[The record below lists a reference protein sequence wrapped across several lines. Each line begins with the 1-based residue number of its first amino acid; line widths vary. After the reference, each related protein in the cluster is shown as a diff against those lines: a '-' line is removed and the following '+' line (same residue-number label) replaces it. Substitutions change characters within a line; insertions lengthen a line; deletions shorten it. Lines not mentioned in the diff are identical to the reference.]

1 MTKKLKFL
9 SLFFVINLISCSNLS
24 SNTYLIDENIKIL
37 SPLGAPTLG
46 IYESILSSNCT
57 TTSTPTSIP
66 IELQNKNSEYNFIV
80 FESSNAL
87 KLIKNNKADYKFLGL
102 LTKGNFHFVG
112 FNKTNKDIPSKDDY
126 IVSFQKGSIT
136 DLSLNYVLPSIYN
149 ENKDNIHYLNGV
161 SQVATVLKSGL
172 HEGNKVDWAL
182 IAEPSLYALKS
193 QNNFDDNESNDIYEY
208 LDINRALKEKTNSE
222 YDFIPQAGLFVKNSF
237 YNENKEIVEQYLK
250 NSVTKNLD
258 EAINTPSK
266 IISKLEELNISDEEF
281 ELKFGFKKDYIL
293 ALQDN
298 KENRFGIASSDNLIT
313 GSNFIS
319 EEKIDSF
326 ISLIS

>member
-1 MTKKLKFL
+1 MRKAFNFL
-9 SLFFVINLISCSNLS
+9 SLLIIFGIASCNSTN
-24 SNTYLIDENIKIL
+24 NNYLIDEKIKIL
-37 SPLGAPTLG
+37 TPLGAPTLG

-57 TTSTPTSIP
+57 TTSNPTSIP
-66 IELQNKNSEYNFIV
+66 VELQNSNSEYNFIV

-112 FNKTNKDIPSKDDY
+112 FNKTSEDVPSKDDY

-136 DLSLNYVLPSIYN
+136 DLALNYVLPSIYN
-149 ENKDNIHYLNGV
+149 ETKDNIHYLNGV

-182 IAEPSLYALKS
+182 IAEPSLYSIK
-193 QNNFDDNESNDIYEY
+193 QINNFDNDQNNDIYEY
-208 LDINRALKEKTNSE
+208 LDVNQALKDKTNKE
-222 YDFIPQAGLFVKNSF
+222 FDFIPQAGLFVKNSF
-237 YNENKEIVEQYLK
+237 YNENKEVVEEYFK
-250 NSVTKNLD
+250 NSVSKNLD
-258 EAINTPSK
+258 EALNNPQK
-266 IISKLEELNISDEEF
+266 IVSYLNDLNIDNEQF
-281 ELKFGFKKDYIL
+281 ELKFGFKKEYIL

-298 KENRFGIASSDNLIT
+298 NLNRFGIASKDNLIT

-319 EEKIDSF
+319 EEKIY
-326 ISLIS
+326 SLINLIS